1 MTTTATPFT
10 ALGAGNGFPFCPD
23 KVNVF
28 AYDHWTTLGGV
39 DKSNPATSQELIEKS
54 RKAAMALY
62 WNFEGLKYNATQT
75 NIKVVPNDGTYTATA
90 TITQYSSDG
99 TVDEVQPKDRVCGY
113 MPLGAGAFDSDSD
126 QDPEIQPKVSA
137 DVTFQCVPFFGTS
150 ICAMY
155 NGVTSNESN
164 FVGYGFGEYYDFQ
177 LVASTGSR
185 VALKS
190 FYNESSTNDYGYYSI
205 PTNDAGVSMSF
216 VCQANG
222 DITSPSTATASSI
235 YPEDQ
240 GESGS
245 DSVEFTSMELYTY
258 AS

>member
-1 MTTTATPFT
+1 
-10 ALGAGNGFPFCPD
+10 
-23 KVNVF
+23 
-28 AYDHWTTLGGV
+28 
-39 DKSNPATSQELIEKS
+39 
-54 RKAAMALY
+54 
-62 WNFEGLKYNATQT
+62 
-75 NIKVVPNDGTYTATA
+75 
-90 TITQYSSDG
+90 
-99 TVDEVQPKDRVCGY
+99 
-113 MPLGAGAFDSDSD
+113 
-126 QDPEIQPKVSA
+126 
-137 DVTFQCVPFFGTS
+137 
-150 ICAMY
+150 MY

-177 LVASTGSR
+177 LVASAGSR